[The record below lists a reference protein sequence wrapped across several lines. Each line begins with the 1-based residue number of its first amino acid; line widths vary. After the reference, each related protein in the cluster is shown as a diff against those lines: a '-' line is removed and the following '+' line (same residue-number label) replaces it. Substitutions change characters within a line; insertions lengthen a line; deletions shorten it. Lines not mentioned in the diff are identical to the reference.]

1 MAKFLD
7 KKERVIDFQLT
18 PLGREKLAGGRFK
31 PAFYQFFDDGI
42 VYDSE
47 YTGFTEDQNKIHERI
62 KNETQFLEGILS
74 FTDIESFGAVGGY
87 DVTKHSLSDGTDE
100 DIAVGPLDRGDLPLR
115 TNKLTYD
122 SAISD
127 VIFDSEN
134 ISYAPA
140 TKIVTCQGQI
150 TNIVTKDDS
159 DYDTN
164 FDEDLIDTSKQD
176 ISMREYQIP
185 QIDIALYYTKEVGP
199 PTDLLSANDVQG
211 ILQQTS
217 PFADNHVVKLVKND
231 LVIYAEELNTELLTE
246 NFDVEVF
253 EIIEDTKVKKLTR
266 KFFRNVD
273 NQIVDGF
280 MKTESEQKNITQNYD
295 ENSVEYFFDVLTDS
309 DISAKIVCGC
319 ASSFN
324 KDSYYVDIDHDCE
337 NLKEI
342 ESTYFDIYGSVTVPE
357 ICSPEQAQNNV
368 YDNQLTP
375 DLEEVDSIESCE
387 D

>member
-1 MAKFLD
+1 MAKFLN

-47 YTGFTEDQNKIHERI
+47 YVGFTEEQNSIHERI
-62 KNETQFLEGILS
+62 KNETQFIEGILS
-74 FTDIESFGAVGGY
+74 FTDIESFGTVGGY
-87 DVTKHSLSDGTDE
+87 DVTKHSLSDGADE
-100 DIAVGPLDRGDLPLR
+100 DIAVAPLDRGDIPLR
-115 TNKLTYD
+115 TNKLTFD

-127 VIFDSEN
+127 VVFDSEN
-134 ISYAPA
+134 MSYAPA

-176 ISMREYQIP
+176 ISMREYNIP
-185 QIDIALYYTKEVGP
+185 QIDIGLYYTKEVGP
-199 PTDLLSANDVQG
+199 PKSILDSNDIQG
-211 ILQQTS
+211 VIQQTS
-217 PFADNHVVKLVKND
+217 PFVDNNVIRLVKND

-253 EIIEDTKVKKLTR
+253 EIIEETKVKKLVQ

-280 MKTESEQKNITQNYD
+280 MTSQNEKKNLTQNYI
-295 ENSVEYFFDVLTDS
+295 ESSVEYFFDVLTDS

-337 NLKEI
+337 KLDST
-342 ESTYFDIYGSVTVPE
+342 ESLYFDIYGSVTVPE
-357 ICSPEQAQNNV
+357 ICAPGDAQNNV

-375 DLEEVDSIESCE
+375 DLEQKDSIESCE